1 MGNKNKSVREELERI
16 YGKKCMLHEGL
27 NIKGYKYSKCGYK
40 GKSIREQLSLHHLK
54 PVRENGE
61 TSVKNGAVL
70 CRGCH
75 DFVEQVSDTQREKI
89 NNQLREYKNRMDNA
103 RECKIEMVDTLDI
116 GIEIKFAE
124 ISFSEEIKPPK
135 EKFNRAK
142 IKTETRKRIEEDLE
156 DERWER

>member
-1 MGNKNKSVREELERI
+1 MGNKNKSVRKELERI

-27 NIKGYKYSKCGYK
+27 NIKGYKYSKCNYK

-61 TSVKNGAVL
+61 TNVRNGAVL

-75 DFVEQVSDTQREKI
+75 DFVEQVSESQRAKI
-89 NNQLREYKNRMDNA
+89 NTELQNYKTRLDNA

-142 IKTETRKRIEEDLE
+142 EKREFEKRIRDEMEE
-156 DERWER
+156 R